1 MKGYELWCPET
12 RKTVVS
18 IDVVFD
24 ILVTVCSSPHWD
36 FDKTEEQTY
45 STQVEL
51 KIVSGE
57 QSEVSKQSTD

>member
-1 MKGYELWCPET
+1 M
-12 RKTVVS
+12 VVS